1 MFYFQR
7 TKRLKTIDIHLLK
20 KTNFLLH
27 LEILSSVSPPGVPRL
42 NLPRGLGG
50 GTHLVVDEN
59 GSLKLKCKAAKEG
72 NPDAFIVWEKNGRV
86 IEPGIRVRLRT
97 KR

>member
-7 TKRLKTIDIHLLK
+7 TKRLKTITIHLLK

-42 NLPRGLGG
+42 NPPRGLG

-72 NPDAFIVWEKNGRV
+72 NPDAFIIWEKNGRV
-86 IEPGIRVRLRT
+86 IEPGFRVRLRT